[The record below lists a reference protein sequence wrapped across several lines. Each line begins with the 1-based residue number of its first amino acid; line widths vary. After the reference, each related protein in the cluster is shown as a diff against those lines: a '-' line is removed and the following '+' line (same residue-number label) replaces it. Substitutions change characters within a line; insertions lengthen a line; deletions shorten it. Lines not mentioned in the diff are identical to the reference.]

1 MPPALTTAGTCLRL
15 NTGAT
20 KMNASHHVPEAAT
33 SLRTQPWA
41 SPHLSLARLPLGQP
55 DVAFPSKALNTHSTG
70 AQ

>member
-1 MPPALTTAGTCLRL
+1 MPPALTTAGTRLRL
-15 NTGAT
+15 NAGAT

-41 SPHLSLARLPLGQP
+41 SPHLSPARLPLGQP